1 MIFRPLQLIGPSPEV
16 HMNTGHAMHATVE
29 HVRFFH
35 QELVEE
41 FELDP
46 LTA

>member
-1 MIFRPLQLIGPSPEV
+1 MIFRPLQMIAPSREV
-16 HMNTGHAMHATVE
+16 HINTGHAIHASVE

-41 FELDP
+41 YELDP